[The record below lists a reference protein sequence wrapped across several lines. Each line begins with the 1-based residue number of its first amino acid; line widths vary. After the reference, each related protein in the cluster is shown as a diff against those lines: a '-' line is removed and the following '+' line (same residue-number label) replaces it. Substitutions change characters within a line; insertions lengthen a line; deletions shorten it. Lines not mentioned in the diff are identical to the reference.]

1 MKRSVVAGAAI
12 AGLVL
17 LLLPSNSHRG
27 GGGAE
32 QSSDQPSE
40 RTLTAAQEL
49 AAKQSLVSGDVERT
63 DGLCRNQCRL
73 DLRQTLAAIRTSGDP
88 ATAVRQLRSE
98 RAHMAHVMYLRSGET
113 PNAGVVAGELSP
125 EAQAAAAPYIAEARQ
140 KAAAAQAYESPKL
153 DVRGDA
159 LFVLA
164 EPAEGGNEA
173 LIAVVRQD
181 ILRQVHAHQMKNLR
195 VVPYPPDNNWTIES
209 VDSDTLRDVKVEHPE
224 ENEGTS
230 HYHKNE
236 VVVKFRTAPTDAEL
250 RQMQADTGASSVRK
264 LGYTYVFRS
273 GTMEA
278 KQLMAYFQT
287 KNVEYAEPHFLYMTN
302 SLGSGSGRAAAGSS
316 PSPAADKASGPNDVL
331 YAKYQWNLPII
342 DTLSGWDVGKGSSEV
357 TVAVID
363 TGVDLAHPDLQGH
376 LASGLNVIHEDAD
389 PIDDVGHGTHVAG
402 VISALVNNG
411 EGVAGMTWYNP
422 VMPVKVL
429 DETGAGNTYAVS
441 QGIIWAADHGAKVI
455 NLSLG
460 NYAEASFLHDAIKY
474 AYDKDVVIVA
484 ASGNDNT
491 DEPGYPAAY
500 PEVLAVAA
508 IDANQRKAAF
518 SNYGDYID
526 VAAPGVSIAST
537 YMHKQYAALS
547 GTSMASPHAAALAAL
562 IRSVNPQLKNTEV
575 MDIMKQTAIDLGPA
589 GKDDY
594 FGYGQIDVA
603 KALEWA
609 KNGTTASSARSADK
623 PADAAPTWWRRLV
636 GGAVE

>member
-1 MKRSVVAGAAI
+1 MKRSVVAGAAV

-17 LLLPSNSHRG
+17 LLLPSTSHRG
-27 GGGAE
+27 GGGAG
-32 QSSDQPSE
+32 QSSVQPSE
-40 RTLTAAQEL
+40 HTLTAAQEL

-73 DLRQTLAAIRTSGDP
+73 DLRRTLAAIQTSGDP
-88 ATAVRQLRSE
+88 AAALRQLRNE
-98 RAHMAHVMYLRSGET
+98 RAHMTRVVYTRSGDT
-113 PNAGVVAGELSP
+113 QGAGGVAAGELAP
-125 EAQAAAAPYIAEARQ
+125 EAQAAAEPYIAQARQ
-140 KAAAAQAYESPKL
+140 AAAAGHAYESPKL
-153 DVRGDA
+153 DVKGDS
-159 LFVLA
+159 LFVLG
-164 EPAEGGNEA
+164 EPAQGGKDA
-173 LIAVVRQD
+173 LIAVVKQD
-181 ILRQVHAHQMKNLR
+181 ILRRVHEHQLKNLR
-195 VVPYPPDNNWTIES
+195 VVPYPADNNWTIES
-209 VDSDTLRDVKVEHPE
+209 VDSDTLKDVTVEHPE

-236 VVVKFRTAPTDAEL
+236 VVVKFRNPPTDAEL
-250 RQMQADTGASSVRK
+250 RRMQADTGASSVRK

-273 GTMEA
+273 SSMEA

-302 SLGSGSGRAAAGSS
+302 GFGKAAAEPS
-316 PSPAADKASGPNDVL
+316 PSPGAADASGPNDVL

-342 DTLSGWDVGKGSSEV
+342 DTLSGWNVGKGSSEV

-376 LASGLNVIHEDAD
+376 LAPGLNVINEQAD
-389 PIDDVGHGTHVAG
+389 PVDDVGHGTHVAG
-402 VISALVNNG
+402 VVSALVNNG

-537 YMHKQYAALS
+537 YMHQQYAALS

-594 FGYGQIDVA
+594 FGFGQIDVA

-609 KNGTTASSARSADK
+609 KNGTTANGRSANK
-623 PADAAPTWWRRLV
+623 SAEPAPSWWRRLV
-636 GGAVE
+636 GGTVE